1 MFSEK
6 LKTEHPFATKFFE
19 AALDSK
25 NGKLSHA
32 YMLIGNNPMAQYNL
46 AMKIAGVLNCQTRL
60 ANSKQGEAA
69 DEWIASS
76 QALRNDDVCT
86 CTNCNWIKQNRHPA
100 VITIS
105 PIDYCYGNE
114 GGKPKTEITIAQS
127 RYLKQAL
134 STASQYHR
142 VIIFTD
148 AEEGKEQESKA
159 SALWEKY
166 KGELAPP
173 CVDMTDDIRENW
185 IPKPLKR
192 NIFDSAAANALLK
205 SIEEPSKNITFFFL
219 TKDKE
224 DMIETIV
231 SRTQVVPVL
240 SQNRETPDL
249 SILENF
255 FKVFP
260 PKNYA
265 EAMTYSERLLE
276 VAKENSCT
284 EEDLL
289 IIMQEYM
296 RRLLKANAE
305 NKAVSAKIIK
315 AIEKIQQAQDQITN
329 YVNTQAVFDS
339 LMIGLI

>member
-6 LKTEHPFATKFFE
+6 LKIEQPFATKFFE
-19 AALDSK
+19 AALQPD

-32 YMLIGNNPMAQYNL
+32 YMFTGNDPMAQYNL
-46 AMKIAGVLNCQTRL
+46 AMQIAKTLNCQTKSP
-60 ANSKQGEAA
+60 N
-69 DEWIASS
+69 
-76 QALRNDDVCT
+76 CT
-86 CTNCNWIKQNRHPA
+86 CINCNWIKQNRHPA

-148 AEEGKEQESKA
+148 ATEGKEQENRA
-159 SALWEKY
+159 SALWKSYE
-166 KGELAPP
+166 GVLTPP
-173 CVDMTDDIRENW
+173 YTDIIEETRESW
-185 IPKPLKR
+185 IPKPLTTK
-192 NIFDSAAANALLK
+192 IFDSAPANALLK
-205 SIEEPSKNITFFFL
+205 TIEEPSGNITFFFL

-231 SRTQVVPVL
+231 SRTQVVPVF

-260 PKNYA
+260 PKNNS
-265 EAMTYSERLLE
+265 EAISYSERLLE
-276 VAKENSCT
+276 LAKENSCT

-305 NKAVSAKIIK
+305 NKAISVEIIEN
-315 AIEKIQQAQDQITN
+315 IEKIQQAQNQISN

-339 LMIGLI
+339 LMIGLTINNPNF